1 MAIRSFLVL
10 IMCGLV
16 LAACSGSRAAEP
28 LGATCDQFQSTPTVD
43 ESAVVAAGSDVKVVL
58 CSNPSTGFSWGEPQI
73 GDTTVLELVN
83 RAYVAPDGASLP
95 VVGAAGGEVLTLRAV
110 ATGTTTLVIEYGQ
123 PWEGGTKGAW
133 TYRLSVTVE

>member
-10 IMCGLV
+10 IMCGSV

-28 LGATCDQFQSTPTVD
+28 LGSTCDQFQSTPTVD
-43 ESAVVAAGSDVKVVL
+43 QSAVVAAGSDVKVVL
-58 CSNPSTGFSWGEPQI
+58 CSNPSTGYAWGEPQI
-73 GDTTVLELVN
+73 GDPTVLELVD

-110 ATGTTTLVIEYGQ
+110 AAGTTTLVILYGQ

>member
-10 IMCGLV
+10 ITCGLV

-73 GDTTVLELVN
+73 GDTTILELVD

-95 VVGAAGGEVLTLRAV
+95 VVGAAGGEVLTLRAL
-110 ATGTTTLVIEYGQ
+110 AAGTTTLLIEYGQ

-133 TYRLSVTVE
+133 TYRLSITVE

>member
-73 GDTTVLELVN
+73 GDTTVLELVD

-110 ATGTTTLVIEYGQ
+110 AAGTTTLLIQYGQ

-133 TYRLSVTVE
+133 TYQLSVTVE

>member
-73 GDTTVLELVN
+73 GDTTILELVD

-95 VVGAAGGEVLTLRAV
+95 VVGAAGGEVLTLRAL
-110 ATGTTTLVIEYGQ
+110 AAGTTTLLIEYGQ